1 MCVICTLPTTHAGT
15 FSTISMVS
23 LFLLVFWTFVSAW
36 WLVSKIKIEDYF
48 VTTFRAVLK
57 VRKVGYKKTVH
68 RIFLFNNKSKI
79 LSVLLLVSVSVL
91 FWAALNDIEEFSN
104 IELLTVDPYLV
115 VPTHNTQFLSTE
127 ILQIQYSEY

>member
-91 FWAALNDIEEFSN
+91 FWAVLNDIEEFSN